1 MSAQP
6 LSRVQL
12 LAAPW
17 IITHQAPLSMGFSR
31 QEYKSGL
38 PFPPPG
44 NLPDPGHKPM
54 SLESPALSGRFFT
67 ITLGSPNIYTY
78 IFLKIQVLRKYIDS
92 YTDTYSLNNSL
103 CMFNTWHKK
112 AVPISKHKF
121 IEPGKLET
129 GHFGCLLYIT

>member
-44 NLPDPGHKPM
+44 VLLDPEIKPR
-54 SLESPALSGRFFT
+54 SHLSPALAGEFF
-67 ITLGSPNIYTY
+67 ITMP
-78 IFLKIQVLRKYIDS
+78 
-92 YTDTYSLNNSL
+92 
-103 CMFNTWHKK
+103 
-112 AVPISKHKF
+112 
-121 IEPGKLET
+121 PGKPPSIL
-129 GHFGCLLYIT
+129 